1 MNDRRVCEPL
11 RPYWENQLVKA
22 TGKAKGLRQILC
34 MVIIKIVLKLNS
46 WMLSILINKAV
57 WKNKVLVNSL
67 WESVLSQNI
76 TRFRGLL
83 VLILLIHP
91 CAPLVQP
98 NGVDAVTLE
107 KGKNLSWIRFIFF
120 WDGIFFASLDKIFS
134 SRSWAGVEGLRN
146 LTVFHPLNIDMIGI
160 YRPVLMSRAE
170 PPTLWHSP
178 SSTKYSEYWK
188 AAETFFY
195 YDCFKTGNKSAPKSD
210 DTFWWPLTWLP
221 VLMRREPVATLR
233 HSRSS
238 EKLPPSSRIARWH
251 VNFAA
256 WDIFAFAMRSWSL
269 STCCATQEGWHF
281 SQMHGG

>member
-1 MNDRRVCEPL
+1 M
-11 RPYWENQLVKA
+11 
-22 TGKAKGLRQILC
+22 
-34 MVIIKIVLKLNS
+34 
-46 WMLSILINKAV
+46 AV
-57 WKNKVLVNSL
+57 WQIKFLVNSIVQ
-67 WESVLSQNI
+67 SVLSQHI
-76 TRFRGLL
+76 TRFKGLL
-83 VLILLIHP
+83 VHLKREKFLLNSLYLLP
-91 CAPLVQP
+91 MVC
-98 NGVDAVTLE
+98 
-107 KGKNLSWIRFIFF
+107 WYRIFF
-120 WDGIFFASLDKIFS
+120 SSLDKIFS
-134 SRSWAGVEGLRN
+134 SRSCAGVEGLWN
-146 LTVFHPLNIDMIGI
+146 LTIFHPLNIDIIGI
-160 YRPVLMSRAE
+160 CRPVLMSRAE

-221 VLMRREPVATLR
+221 VLMRREPAATLR
-233 HSRSS
+233 HCRSS